1 MRSHSRVVFVALAV
15 AVVALPLGTTAVF
28 AQWSAPGEPIFNC
41 ENAAARYER
50 MGKGLPAQQSLIQ
63 RLQAQLA
70 ALDEAQATTDEEA
83 RDALV
88 ARSVDTVHSHASDEL
103 AALAEV
109 KAKVLALPSHSTAQ
123 LRWIDKVSALE
134 KEISAL
140 QKLTGTFRAGR
151 EYGLEIQSRSH
162 TVAEHLKGAN
172 KLFVD
177 SNLAEEIG
185 AELAAAGGP
194 LGVAAFEGSLFL
206 LDYVVATEEGFI
218 AERERNDL
226 RETISNLQ
234 YGYDRVED
242 KMADLRRDCPAEFGE
257 DPEPTIASAS
267 HLTPPP
273 PESPSPEEE
282 KDGDGLAVSTGA
294 KSGKGGAAVLA
305 IAGAGVAVAGG
316 LYAGNVLSNM
326 AETASDGGSC
336 VSNRFCIVNSFSGG
350 CSCSGSTRGECGWTG
365 PTAGPGRS
373 CGAGVPCT
381 GGYSCNNGR
390 CEGSSGR
397 CPF

>member
-1 MRSHSRVVFVALAV
+1 MRSHSRVVFVVLAV

-50 MGKGLPAQQSLIQ
+50 MGRGLPAQQRLIE

-103 AALAEV
+103 AALAEA

-162 TVAEHLKGAN
+162 TVAEHIKAAN

-185 AELAAAGGP
+185 GELAAAGGP
-194 LGVAAFEGSLFL
+194 LGVVAFEGSLFL

-218 AERERNDL
+218 AARERNDL
-226 RETISNLQ
+226 NETITNLQ
-234 YGYDRVED
+234 YGYNRVED
-242 KMADLRRDCPAEFGE
+242 KMADLKRDCPSEFGE
-257 DPEPTIASAS
+257 DPEPTIASTS

-273 PESPSPEEE
+273 PDSPAAPEEDE
-282 KDGDGLAVSTGA
+282 DGLAVSTGA

-316 LYAGNVLSNM
+316 LYAASVLSDM
-326 AETASDGGSC
+326 AETTGGGGEC

-365 PTAGPGRS
+365 PSAGAGGS
-373 CGAGVPCT
+373 CGAGMPCA
-381 GGYSCNNGR
+381 GGLSCNNGR